1 MGSWLWKT
9 NKVAKRKKNLS
20 WVNCILNVW
29 INRKMKNKQAS
40 CFRRALIKL
49 LWKFCILVAYRFL
62 VSILV
67 VNVGQ
72 NKIDAPYTIPEEHG
86 VPVLSKLVYLQKKK
100 RFKSKTVLLSY
111 TTTWALK
118 FRELTYHNEQM
129 RHDACDFY
137 QLWGS
142 LIFSRWQ
149 NPKQWCETVSGSDA
163 HEAYCINHCSA
174 QGSECRTRNLL
185 PSKTSS
191 H

>member
-67 VNVGQ
+67 VNIGQ
-72 NKIDAPYTIPEEHG
+72 DKIDVPNTILEVHS
-86 VPVLSKLVYLQKKK
+86 VPVLSKLVCLQKKK
-100 RFKSKTVLLSY
+100 RHSY
-111 TTTWALK
+111 SCNQPHDHGDS
-118 FRELTYHNEQM
+118 FRVDFCHNEQM
-129 RHDACDFY
+129 RHDTCDSY
-137 QLWGS
+137 QL
-142 LIFSRWQ
+142 
-149 NPKQWCETVSGSDA
+149 
-163 HEAYCINHCSA
+163 
-174 QGSECRTRNLL
+174 
-185 PSKTSS
+185 
-191 H
+191 